1 MNKINSLRHLIGTL
15 SLLLLASCVGTPS
28 LDLDAVR
35 AAEIFNLRAPQGNV
49 LSSGQPTEDQLQV
62 VGNAGVRHVINLLS
76 PREEIDFEERA
87 AVEALGM
94 EYYSIP
100 VAGAA
105 GVNQENAQSLQQ
117 LLDSLGNDPVLV
129 HCASGNRVGGL
140 FAINAFANGSG
151 LEAAMAEGTRW
162 GMASEGVTQ
171 AVQQSLSGNR

>member
-15 SLLLLASCVGTPS
+15 SLLLLASCASTPT

-49 LSSGQPTEDQLQV
+49 LSSGQPTEDQLQA
-62 VGNAGVRHVINLLS
+62 VGNAGVRHVINLRTA
-76 PREEIDFEERA
+76 REEVDFEEKA

-94 EYYSIP
+94 QYYSIP
-100 VAGAA
+100 VGGAA
-105 GVNQENAQSLQQ
+105 GVTQENAQSLQQ

-140 FAINAFANGSG
+140 FAINAFANGSS
-151 LEAAMAEGTRW
+151 LEAAMAEGARW
-162 GMASEGVTQ
+162 GMASEGLTR
-171 AVQQSLSGNR
+171 AVRETLSGN